1 MISLLVHRWLNRVA
15 LFSQSPIAVWA
26 VCTFFPK
33 IPHWLINLLHL
44 GHELQEQK
52 RSCSQGMTPPCS
64 FPLCP
69 VSCLAWSRT
78 SLNAAS
84 LQNVLNDRRRTAAAS
99 QIIWRVAQT
108 LSCFIQIFWV
118 LMGDVLPSI
127 PTTCTYP
134 KPSLMWDPVAGAWRP
149 LK

>member
-1 MISLLVHRWLNRVA
+1 MICLLVHRWLNRVA

-26 VCTFFPK
+26 VCTFFPE

-52 RSCSQGMTPPCS
+52 SSCSQGMTPPCS

-78 SLNAAS
+78 SLNAVP
-84 LQNVLNDRRRTAAAS
+84 LRDILNDRRTTAAS
-99 QIIWRVAQT
+99 QIIQRVAQT

-118 LMGDVLPSI
+118 LVGDTLPRI
-127 PTTCTYP
+127 PTTSTYP
-134 KPSLMWDPVAGAWRP
+134 KLLLVGSPVARALR
-149 LK
+149 LMK